1 MSSGYAPIA
10 RKTVNAPSD
19 ALESLAFS
27 GRVTLSANQNDDDD
41 DDDEEEYDKYARDV
55 QKQPASNSV
64 SFDASSQP
72 FPQPPSSTSTST
84 LTQPLTATIPPI
96 PEIIPAAAMSGRA
109 IIVDYGP
116 VPNEPDG
123 KHL

>member
-27 GRVTLSANQNDDDD
+27 GRVTLSANQND

-109 IIVDYGP
+109 TIVDYGP
-116 VPNEPDG
+116 VHNEPDG